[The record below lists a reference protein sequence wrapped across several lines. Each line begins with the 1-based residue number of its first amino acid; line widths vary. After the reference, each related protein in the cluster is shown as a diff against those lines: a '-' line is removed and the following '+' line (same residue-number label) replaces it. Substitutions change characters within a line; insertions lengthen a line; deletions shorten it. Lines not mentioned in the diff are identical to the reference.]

1 MTSILLNVI
10 LCSAVLVA
18 VAAPLMWAIR
28 TAQRDQ
34 PTIAKTRMT
43 RRPAVH
49 AAARTRRRQ
58 YKPVTWA
65 R

>member
-1 MTSILLNVI
+1 MTFILLNVI
-10 LCSAVLVA
+10 LCSAVLLA
-18 VAAPLMWAIR
+18 VVAPLMWAIR

-34 PTIAKTRMT
+34 PATVKTRLT

-58 YKPVTWA
+58 YKPVT
-65 R
+65 